1 MKEFKLSA
9 WTDLPGAYQRTVYR
23 RLLSDLSHR
32 YISEQHLVANSG
44 ASRAEVREF
53 LQMLGERGLL
63 LSREAEVDSLFGPLG
78 GWLRRTFSAD
88 GARH

>member
-32 YISEQHLVANSG
+32 FISEHQLVANCG
-44 ASRAEVREF
+44 ASRSEVREF
-53 LQMLGERGLL
+53 LHMLHERGLL
-63 LSREAEVDSLFGPLG
+63 VSREATPDSLFGPLG

>member
-32 YISEQHLVANSG
+32 FITEQQLVANSG
-44 ASRAEVREF
+44 ASRGEVREF
-53 LQMLGERGLL
+53 LHMLHERGLL
-63 LSREAEVDSLFGPLG
+63 HVRAAEADSLFGPLG
-78 GWLRRTFSAD
+78 GWLRRTIAGNNVS
-88 GARH
+88 R